1 MIVIGTDTHKRTHT
15 AVAVVAGTADL
26 SGELTASAL
35 PRGFAEMLAWA
46 QRLDGERI
54 WAIKDCR
61 HFSGGLE
68 RFLVGRTVERISRQ
82 RSMDSAPVDDVAPRL
97 LYLQSPFIH

>member
-1 MIVIGTDTHKRTHT
+1 AVRPLMRSNEGTKRMIVIGTDTHKRTHT
-15 AVAVVAGTADL
+15 AVAVVAGTAEL

-68 RFLVGRTVERISRQ
+68 RFLVGRGERVVR
-82 RSMDSAPVDDVAPRL
+82 VAPRL
-97 LYLQSPFIH
+97 MGAA